1 MLNRSEAER
10 SRRLLG
16 SENAGTDDN
25 DVENACLSMCFHP
38 RICLKAYTGI
48 SCRNGRLA
56 TTNPWSERTGGQ
68 TSPVGVQ
75 SSQVMTTSSQP
86 PSLCVGTNTCCV
98 SPNCSSICRKLMAEE
113 EEGVSSW
120 RFKSPRITT
129 WNSSVEWNV

>member
-1 MLNRSEAER
+1 MLNRSEAEK

-56 TTNPWSERTGGQ
+56 TTNPWSERTSLFMRRNQHMLCQSKLFQYLSEVDGRGGGGSLELEVQ
-68 TSPVGVQ
+68 VTKDHYLSIVERNLFHCCLKFLEKCRHGVY
-75 SSQVMTTSSQP
+75 
-86 PSLCVGTNTCCV
+86 
-98 SPNCSSICRKLMAEE
+98 
-113 EEGVSSW
+113 
-120 RFKSPRITT
+120 
-129 WNSSVEWNV
+129 